1 MKNSKQSPHVKPE
14 EIDDNPSKLQYEL
27 LEELFESPHGYRLIK
42 LNKDCT
48 VSDSVIEEIINR
60 KIDKD

>member
-1 MKNSKQSPHVKPE
+1 MKDSKQSPHVMPE

-48 VSDSVIEEIINR
+48 VSDSVIEEIIN
-60 KIDKD
+60 KEIDKD

>member
-1 MKNSKQSPHVKPE
+1 MKDSKQSPQIIHE

-42 LNKDCT
+42 MNKDCT
-48 VSDSVIEEIINR
+48 VVDSIIKEIIN
-60 KIDKD
+60 KEIDKD